1 MPLVNDTEERTV
13 SVISQYS
20 FYTDNIHAIFLKQMR
35 KEGKKR
41 KENEEGEING

>member
-35 KEGKKR
+35 KE
-41 KENEEGEING
+41 ETSQIINMSIILT